1 MAPLCELL
9 MAYGVLILDGP
20 EHLDVGTSEAL
31 MDNLWTT
38 ARSVAKLAITHD
50 LLALKCCN

>member
-1 MAPLCELL
+1 